1 MGKECELPEIVPP
14 ESEVAEVVRSARTIA
29 IVGMSPKPERP
40 SHQVGIYLRDQGY
53 RIIPVNPGQEQIAG
67 LPCYPDLLSIP
78 SEEKIDV
85 VIIFR
90 RPDQV
95 GPIVEE
101 ALKRGVKAIWMQEGI
116 VNNEAA
122 QKARAAGA
130 FVVMNR
136 CFKKVHQGLK
146 AGQ

>member
-1 MGKECELPEIVPP
+1 MGPGCELPEIVPP
-14 ESEVAEVVRSARTIA
+14 ESEIAEVVRRAKTVA
-29 IVGMSPKPERP
+29 VVGMSPKVSRP
-40 SHQVGIYLRDQGY
+40 SHQVGLYLKEQGLKV
-53 RIIPVNPGQEQIAG
+53 IPVNPGHDEIAG
-67 LPCYPDLLSIP
+67 LRSYPDLASIP
-78 SEEKIDV
+78 ESERIDV

-95 GPIVEE
+95 GPIVE
-101 ALKRGVKAIWMQEGI
+101 AAIKRGIKTIWMQEGI

-122 QKARAAGA
+122 QKAIKSGA

-146 AGQ
+146 VGQ